1 MLTAVRDPQP
11 WAHALD
17 AAVRVGPFIER
28 AHPRPADDHDS
39 GTIAVALIHP
49 GAGHAAACLH
59 GRRLGCTD
67 RSWLRRETTTVLG
80 TRQPACTMLT
90 HAAANLPLPDD
101 IGMTPAHY
109 GVHAEARH
117 ADGTGC
123 TRKHG
128 GTAERAAGRTWSAL
142 ARVRSL
148 IRTDRRSWLRCLGEL
163 TALSIAAQL
172 SGRARRPA
180 SSVHPGEPPVRHRTR
195 GDAVGV
201 PPRRLRCPGRRRLRA
216 GMRGDRVVRLP
227 VAAAVEV
234 LIRR

>member
-11 WAHALD
+11 WAPADALV

-28 AHPRPADDHDS
+28 AHPRPGDDHDS

-59 GRRLGCTD
+59 GRRLGYTD
-67 RSWLRRETTTVLG
+67 RSWLRCETTTVLG
-80 TRQPACTMLT
+80 TRQLACTMLT

-123 TRKHG
+123 TLLRLG
-128 GTAERAAGRTWSAL
+128 PYFQTWVASQEADRLTTELAGRAAAIVMPGFTVTVKDALFDVNGHESYSAPYVAHVAAL
-142 ARVRSL
+142 LVRVQVRVRPDED
-148 IRTDRRSWLRCLGEL
+148 TP
-163 TALSIAAQL
+163 AA
-172 SGRARRPA
+172 SP
-180 SSVHPGEPPVRHRTR
+180 SP
-195 GDAVGV
+195 
-201 PPRRLRCPGRRRLRA
+201 CPGD
-216 GMRGDRVVRLP
+216 RG
-227 VAAAVEV
+227 
-234 LIRR
+234 